1 MSMLVLTVGNS
12 YVDIDG
18 YASCIAYR
26 ELLKMRGEEAMFVT
40 DALFNYSITNSL
52 LESSYIKDDYTVSE
66 EDTFIVLDLSN
77 KEYFPRVVKEEKIV
91 ELIDHHRGFEE
102 YWNSKLG
109 DRAIIES
116 IGAVATIIVE
126 KYEQYNLFQK
136 MDKKIALLLM
146 AAILDNTLNFTADIT
161 SDRDIR
167 AYKRL
172 QELTGEIDY
181 ADIYFKESQEA
192 ILNNIEEA
200 IVNDIKYQKEN
211 DKLPRIIGQLTIWD
225 INDLNHSII
234 RQIMNNKGSNWIIN
248 IISLKDNI
256 SYIMCSSYTIEKDMM
271 ILFNGEQKKGFVVL
285 KPAKLRK
292 EIMVMK

>member
-1 MSMLVLTVGNS
+1 MLVLTVGNS

-77 KEYFPRVVKEEKIV
+77 KEYFPRFVKEEKIV

-126 KYEQYNLFQK
+126 KYEQYNMFQK

-192 ILNNIEEA
+192 ILNNTEEA

-211 DKLPRIIGQLTIWD
+211 DKLPKIIGQLTIWD

-256 SYIMCSSYTIEKDMM
+256 SYIMCSDDAIEKDM
-271 ILFNGEQKKGFVVL
+271 ILLLNGEQKKGFVVL

>member
-77 KEYFPRVVKEEKIV
+77 KEYFPRFVKGEKIV

-126 KYEQYNLFQK
+126 KYEQYNMFQK

-256 SYIMCSSYTIEKDMM
+256 SYIMCSDDAIEKDM
-271 ILFNGEQKKGFVVL
+271 ILLLNGEQKKGFVVL

>member
-77 KEYFPRVVKEEKIV
+77 KEYFPRFVKEEKIV

-256 SYIMCSSYTIEKDMM
+256 SYIMCSDEAIEKDM
-271 ILFNGEQKKGFVVL
+271 ILLLNGEQKKGFVVL

>member
-1 MSMLVLTVGNS
+1 MLVLTVGNS

-40 DALFNYSITNSL
+40 NALFNYSITNSL

-77 KEYFPRVVKEEKIV
+77 KEYFPRFVKEEKIV

-126 KYEQYNLFQK
+126 KYEQYNMFQK

-211 DKLPRIIGQLTIWD
+211 DKLPPSKRKELRD
-225 INDLNHSII
+225 KEK
-234 RQIMNNKGSNWIIN
+234 NNKETSKSDVLKIILIIALVLIILLIGFYLVRRFIFTKQVNSN
-248 IISLKDNI
+248 IIEKYNKYGKKRSKDD
-256 SYIMCSSYTIEKDMM
+256 SAMLDDAE
-271 ILFNGEQKKGFVVL
+271 
-285 KPAKLRK
+285 
-292 EIMVMK
+292 EIN

>member
-1 MSMLVLTVGNS
+1 MLVLTVGNS

-77 KEYFPRVVKEEKIV
+77 KEYFPRFVKEEKIV

-126 KYEQYNLFQK
+126 KYEQYNMFQK

-256 SYIMCSSYTIEKDMM
+256 SYIMCSDDAIEKDM
-271 ILFNGEQKKGFVVL
+271 ILLLNGEQKKGFVVL

>member
-1 MSMLVLTVGNS
+1 MLVLTVGNS

-77 KEYFPRVVKEEKIV
+77 KEYFPRFVKEEKIV

-256 SYIMCSSYTIEKDMM
+256 SYIMCSDDAIEKDM
-271 ILFNGEQKKGFVVL
+271 ILLLNGEQKKGFVVL

>member
-1 MSMLVLTVGNS
+1 MLVLTVGNS

-40 DALFNYSITNSL
+40 DSLFNYSITNSL

-77 KEYFPRVVKEEKIV
+77 KEYFPRFVKEEKIV

-126 KYEQYNLFQK
+126 KYEQYNMFQK

>member
-1 MSMLVLTVGNS
+1 M
-12 YVDIDG
+12 
-18 YASCIAYR
+18 
-26 ELLKMRGEEAMFVT
+26 
-40 DALFNYSITNSL
+40 
-52 LESSYIKDDYTVSE
+52 
-66 EDTFIVLDLSN
+66 SN
-77 KEYFPRVVKEEKIV
+77 KEYFPRFVKEEKIV

-126 KYEQYNLFQK
+126 KYEQYNMFQK

-292 EIMVMK
+292 EIMGMK